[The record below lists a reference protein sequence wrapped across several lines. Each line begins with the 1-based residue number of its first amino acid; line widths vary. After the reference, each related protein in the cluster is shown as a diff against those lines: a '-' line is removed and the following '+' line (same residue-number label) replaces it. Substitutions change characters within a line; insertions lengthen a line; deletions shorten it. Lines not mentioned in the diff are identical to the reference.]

1 MKLLIIN
8 GSPKGKRSNSLILA
22 KSFLDGVKEAEQAK
36 GNSVE
41 IEELDLATLNI
52 GACRGCFACW
62 KSTPGNCVIKDDMP
76 PLLQKQ
82 LEADMI
88 VWSFP
93 LYYFNVPGI
102 LKNFIDRQLPTNL
115 PFMSENKSG
124 YGSGSH
130 DSRYIRKET
139 RHVLVSTCGFYSA
152 KDNYDSV
159 CSMFGHFIGKD
170 NFETIFCGQGE
181 LFGIKELSER
191 TGKYLEV
198 VKKAGAEYA
207 DGAISGATRN
217 ELGTMLLPKEEFEQ
231 LADASWGIDKSTGE
245 KLSEDFIFTKQ
256 MSILYNKNAYD
267 GKDRVLEMRYTDI
280 NKTYQILL
288 GKDGSQFIPENNLTA
303 TTIIETPF
311 DLWKK
316 ISRNEISG
324 EEALGKQL
332 YRVSGDFSLMMNWS
346 KFFGKDQTG
355 AGTNTGTASDNQT
368 ASSNSGDNLFPP
380 SMTTMLIPWI
390 SFWIAVSIN
399 STIGSIIT
407 MCICAFMPLLM
418 KKHRF
423 AIWDQLSIAVV
434 TILSLI
440 ANITGNGKI
449 ITNIGYAV
457 FGLFWL
463 CSCLTKQPL
472 SAAYMKYKY
481 GGEGALKNPLF
492 IEPNYILSVCWGVL
506 YLFTAT
512 WTFFLG
518 RSNHSLLIP
527 IINNLV
533 PVVMGIFTGWFS
545 KWYPAWKAAGKRR

>member
-1 MKLLIIN
+1 
-8 GSPKGKRSNSLILA
+8 
-22 KSFLDGVKEAEQAK
+22 
-36 GNSVE
+36 
-41 IEELDLATLNI
+41 
-52 GACRGCFACW
+52 
-62 KSTPGNCVIKDDMP
+62 
-76 PLLQKQ
+76 
-82 LEADMI
+82 
-88 VWSFP
+88 
-93 LYYFNVPGI
+93 
-102 LKNFIDRQLPTNL
+102 
-115 PFMSENKSG
+115 
-124 YGSGSH
+124 
-130 DSRYIRKET
+130 
-139 RHVLVSTCGFYSA
+139 
-152 KDNYDSV
+152 
-159 CSMFGHFIGKD
+159 
-170 NFETIFCGQGE
+170 
-181 LFGIKELSER
+181 
-191 TGKYLEV
+191 
-198 VKKAGAEYA
+198 
-207 DGAISGATRN
+207 
-217 ELGTMLLPKEEFEQ
+217 MLLPKEEFEQ